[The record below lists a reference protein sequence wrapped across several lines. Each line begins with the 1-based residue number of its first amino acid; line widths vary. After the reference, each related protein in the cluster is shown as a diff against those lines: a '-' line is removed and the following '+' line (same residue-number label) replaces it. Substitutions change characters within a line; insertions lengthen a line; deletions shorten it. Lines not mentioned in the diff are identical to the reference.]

1 MLTKMMTVFVAA
13 AALTARLPPMH
24 LHSRA
29 AFRTWFTHPATRDQR
44 AVGAEPVQG
53 RHLGAPTRDRIP

>member
-13 AALTARLPPMH
+13 AALTARLPLMH

-29 AFRTWFTHPATRDQR
+29 AFRTWLRTRLPLWLCPLTRSTAAIRPRDICQR
-44 AVGAEPVQG
+44 HRP
-53 RHLGAPTRDRIP
+53 

>member
-29 AFRTWFTHPATRDQR
+29 AFRTWLRTRL
-44 AVGAEPVQG
+44 P
-53 RHLGAPTRDRIP
+53 LWLCP